1 MILVTVPPPIPEVF
15 FHAPF
20 NAPLPPSSLPPSSRV
35 HRRRFGASNVCP
47 VCDRPKPSSAIGH
60 HVSRSIT
67 GDCWISISS
76 SFSLSFSLAN
86 SLSRTERE
94 RERRM
99 ANPPFRCDAR
109 IEGIISRP
117 VVVIRNGFH
126 FFSFFFRR
134 FVEKFIFWKNWKN
147 GNGKKK
153 SVKRKVIV
161 KLSFFSFS

>member
-76 SFSLSFSLAN
+76 SSSLSFSLAN

-117 VVVIRNGFH
+117 VEVIRNGLY
-126 FFSFFFRR
+126 FFSFFLSAIRGKIYFL
-134 FVEKFIFWKNWKN
+134 EKWEW
-147 GNGKKK
+147 KKK
-153 SVKRKVIV
+153 RA
-161 KLSFFSFS
+161 

>member
-76 SFSLSFSLAN
+76 SSLSFSLAN

-99 ANPPFRCDAR
+99 ANPPFRCDAK

-134 FVEKFIFWKNWKN
+134 FVEKFIFWKN

-153 SVKRKVIV
+153 EREKKSNCKVV
-161 KLSFFSFS
+161 FFFI